1 MAGVIVLILHPEPG
15 RGAGPLE
22 RWVGE
27 ARSELAD
34 SHQAGF
40 IAAGALD
47 VRVVGGPP
55 DDTPF
60 GVRLRSFVESER
72 PSGLVVLGS
81 GSIPLA
87 TASDRAAF
95 LAAASS
101 GRPDALTN
109 NRFSADIVAVG
120 RADVLLGLPDLA
132 SDNAVPRWLADVAGC
147 RVSERR
153 SRRLEI
159 DIDGPLDLVLVG
171 NRVLKGVA
179 PQTGV
184 DLVAVRAAL
193 DAVRGVAANP
203 RAELVIAG
211 RTSASTIHWLERNV
225 AARVRALVEE
235 RGLRSATPAGAAI
248 APAAAIPPNRRLP
261 RSLLGMLLDRDG
273 PAALGSLLA
282 EVGDA
287 AVIDTRVLLA
297 HHLGGDERLWPA
309 PEDRFASDL
318 LLADRVAYP
327 WLRDLTRSAAT
338 AAIPILLGGHTLV
351 GPGLRFAVRVGRRS
365 PLPRAQS
372 RT

>member
-1 MAGVIVLILHPEPG
+1 MAGVVVLILHPEPG
-15 RGAGPLE
+15 RGAGPLG

-27 ARSELAD
+27 ARRELAD
-34 SHQAGF
+34 VHRAGF
-40 IAAGALD
+40 VAAGALD

-87 TASDRAAF
+87 TPSDRAAF

-101 GRPDALTN
+101 GQPDVLTN

-120 RADVLLGLPDLA
+120 RADILLHLPDLA
-132 SDNAVPRWLADVAGC
+132 SDNALPRWLADIAGC

-153 SRRLEI
+153 FRRLEI
-159 DIDGPLDLVLVG
+159 DIDGALDLVLVG
-171 NRVLKGVA
+171 DRVLNDVA
-179 PQTGV
+179 PPTGV
-184 DLVAVRAAL
+184 DLVAVQAAL
-193 DAVRGVAANP
+193 DAVRGVAADS

-211 RTSASTIHWLERNV
+211 RTSASTLRWLERGV

-235 RGLRSATPAGAAI
+235 RGLRSATPAGAAV
-248 APAAAIPPNRRLP
+248 ATAGATPANRRPP

-273 PAALGSLLA
+273 PGALGSLLA

-297 HHLGGDERLWPA
+297 HRLGGDERLWPA

-318 LLADRVAYP
+318 LLADRVADP
-327 WLRDLTRSAAT
+327 WLRDLTRAAAT
-338 AAIPILLGGHTLV
+338 AAIPILLGGHTLA
-351 GPGLRFAVRVGRRS
+351 GPGLRFAVRAGRRS
-365 PLPRAQS
+365 PRPRA
-372 RT
+372 RARA